1 MQTNEW
7 EALESFRPAS
17 NEFIDWL
24 RTYGPM
30 EIFGTEPD
38 EFDPNDFNANLIWT
52 ESWRVKRLITSGFEE
67 SGESTG
73 AITNYYI
80 STMSWSVDSDP
91 LVILAEGMVPCAKC
105 KGEDENESC
114 VECDDDGEY
123 LVDFCE
129 LIF

>member
-7 EALESFRPAS
+7 EVLESFRPAS

-24 RTYGPM
+24 KTYGPM

-67 SGESTG
+67 SGESTR

-80 STMSWSVDSDP
+80 SATPLAADSDP

-105 KGEDENESC
+105 KVEDEAESC
-114 VECDDDGEY
+114 VECDGEGEY

>member
-1 MQTNEW
+1 MDTNEW

-24 RTYGPM
+24 RNYGPM

-38 EFDPNDFNANLIWT
+38 EFNPNDFDANLIWT
-52 ESWRVKRLITSGFEE
+52 ESWRVKRLVSRGFEE
-67 SGESTG
+67 SGDSHL
-73 AITNYYI
+73 AITNYFV
-80 STMSWSVDSDP
+80 STNPWLADSAP
-91 LVILAEGMVPCAKC
+91 LEILAEGMVPCLKC
-105 KGEDENESC
+105 KGQVENESC
-114 VECDDDGEY
+114 VECDGEGEY